1 MTARPAPSTARR
13 RTRPPARTEA
23 DAPSPDNPIPVNTA
37 FLETLVGYNARR
49 AALAVI
55 GTFMQRMAPF
65 DLRVVDFSVLTLVAH
80 NPGITSRQLCHA
92 LAILPPNLV
101 GMVKQLE
108 KRGLLHKRE
117 HPTDRRAQGLY
128 LTDAGTALHAETQAI
143 VTSLESES
151 VTHLS
156 DEERDTLIRLLRK
169 VYQPTD

>member
-1 MTARPAPSTARR
+1 MPPRPATANSTVRR
-13 RTRPPARTEA
+13 PR
-23 DAPSPDNPIPVNTA
+23 APSEPLPLPAEGPAQVNTA

-55 GTFMQRMAPF
+55 ATFLQRMAPY

-80 NPGITSRQLCHA
+80 NPGITSRQLCAA

-108 KRGLLHKRE
+108 KRGLLEKRE
-117 HPTDRRAQGLY
+117 HPTDRRAQGLH
-128 LTDAGTALHAETQAI
+128 LTDAGMALQAETQAV

-151 VTHLS
+151 VTHLT
-156 DEERDTLIRLLRK
+156 DDERDTLIRLLRK
-169 VYQPTD
+169 VYQRAG